1 MKEAVFIYGSTDLG
15 MPEFSADLLWR
26 AGGYKVPDQV
36 YFFEIE
42 DKKILFLSSLEIE
55 RAAKE
60 ANADEVVHLDLYFER
75 AKKENISP
83 AVLFLKERGV
93 AKVIVPEYLRF
104 RLGVELSKHFEVAI
118 RNSPFYERRALK
130 NEWEIS
136 EIEKAQTAVEL
147 ALGIGTDWLKKCRV
161 REGFI
166 FDCEGEGRKAYAG
179 DLRKIIDMALF
190 SDGFLGVDTI
200 VSPGIE
206 AADPHA
212 VGLGPLKAGEPIV
225 VDIFPRSIKT
235 LYFSDQTRTIFK
247 GEPEDDY
254 KKMYNVV
261 LFAQEEAI
269 LMLKDGVDGK
279 LIHDF
284 VADFL
289 EKSGYSRNLKSR
301 PVSGFIHGLGHGVG
315 IDIHEPPRINSYSEI
330 LKKGNIVTIEP
341 GLYYPVSKEGI
352 PACGIRIEDI
362 LLIEE
367 SGAKNLTKF
376 PKKLEDVII
385 S

>member
-179 DLRKIIDMALF
+179 DLRKIIDIALF

-225 VDIFPRSIKT
+225 VDF
-235 LYFSDQTRTIFK
+235 F
-247 GEPEDDY
+247 
-254 KKMYNVV
+254 
-261 LFAQEEAI
+261 
-269 LMLKDGVDGK
+269 
-279 LIHDF
+279 
-284 VADFL
+284 

>member
-1 MKEAVFIYGSTDLG
+1 MKEAVFIYGSTDPG

-104 RLGVELSKHFEVAI
+104 RLGVELSKHFEV
-118 RNSPFYERRALK
+118 
-130 NEWEIS
+130 
-136 EIEKAQTAVEL
+136 
-147 ALGIGTDWLKKCRV
+147 
-161 REGFI
+161 
-166 FDCEGEGRKAYAG
+166 EGRKAYAG

-212 VGLGPLKAGEPIV
+212 VGLGPL
-225 VDIFPRSIKT
+225 RS
-235 LYFSDQTRTIFK
+235 
-247 GEPEDDY
+247 E
-254 KKMYNVV
+254 
-261 LFAQEEAI
+261 
-269 LMLKDGVDGK
+269 
-279 LIHDF
+279 
-284 VADFL
+284 
-289 EKSGYSRNLKSR
+289 
-301 PVSGFIHGLGHGVG
+301 
-315 IDIHEPPRINSYSEI
+315 
-330 LKKGNIVTIEP
+330 
-341 GLYYPVSKEGI
+341 
-352 PACGIRIEDI
+352 
-362 LLIEE
+362 
-367 SGAKNLTKF
+367 
-376 PKKLEDVII
+376 
-385 S
+385 